1 MTRNEFFKALRK
13 VLIDHNMK
21 YHGPSGP
28 SYPTVEHLNDMK
40 IYVDLADELGL
51 KEPQTKIV
59 YEWMYKSK
67 SGGWHISSCLITEE
81 QAAKNFINDSYK
93 KTGRSWEMPDEP

>member
-1 MTRNEFFKALRK
+1 MTRKDFFKALRK
-13 VLIDHNMK
+13 VLIDNNMK

-51 KEPQTKIV
+51 KEPKTEIV
-59 YEWMYKSK
+59 YEWYFKAEH
-67 SGGWHISSCLITEE
+67 GLWYLCTTLRTEE
-81 QAAKNFINDSYK
+81 QAAKYFINDSYK
-93 KTGRSWEMPDEP
+93 KTGRSWEVPCE

>member
-1 MTRNEFFKALRK
+1 MTRKDFFKALRK
-13 VLIDHNMK
+13 VLIDNNMK

-51 KEPQTKIV
+51 KDPKTKIV
-59 YEWMYKSK
+59 YEWIYLTI
-67 SGGWHISSCLITEE
+67 SGSWFLASCIMTEE
-81 QAAKNFINDSYK
+81 EASNTFKQEQYK
-93 KTGRSWEMPDEP
+93 KTGRSFEVPCD